1 MQKIGP
7 TFSLFHNE
15 PMLGNVYHRDS
26 KTIHSRTFFHSAGK
40 VDPYAELVVDGQPP
54 RKTDVVRKTWEP
66 KWMEDFT
73 M

>member
-1 MQKIGP
+1 MQMILLMLMWTRSVFYYIVFLSQGIKPFIQR
-7 TFSLFHNE
+7 LWFH
-15 PMLGNVYHRDS
+15 L
-26 KTIHSRTFFHSAGK
+26 AGK